1 MTWIANEKN
10 RLIVESSRVG
20 LLFLILIFS
29 VASFVFQGQFI
40 DWNYLSFFY
49 ISLTIAMTLHLGLMI
64 KLDWFYKHSQWLLLT
79 FILDLLLI
87 STLVYQSG
95 LNQTFFLFIFMVLIT
110 LGGFV
115 FRSEG
120 ALKLALFSSIFF
132 SISSLWTFELKNLQ
146 HILLLAIN
154 NVAFFVI
161 AGLSGYLSEQ
171 LFRTD
176 KELQQKGLSLIAAEK
191 LNSLLIENIPSGL
204 ISFNAQGEIML
215 ANPSALNLLEETALV
230 GKSISGFFKDISSA
244 TKKMFDYN
252 FKGSGSEKI
261 LEIRKNKFSDINTGQ
276 EFDLLL
282 FDDLT
287 RVRELEGQLRQ
298 HEKLAAI
305 GQLAAGIAHEIRNPL
320 AGISGSVE
328 LLSQNSQTEDDQKLM
343 KIILREINRLNNLIT
358 EFLDY
363 SRPLKEPT
371 EPVQLAII
379 MNEVI
384 ESIKINKNL
393 RANVE
398 VEKNFNSVPA
408 VLGHSD
414 KLKQVFLNM
423 VVNSYQA
430 MAETA
435 VAKLTVDLSQ
445 NSEQKIVLRISD
457 TGAGMSEAV
466 VKRLYEPFHTTKPKG
481 TGLGLAISYKI
492 LEIHKVKVT
501 VKSQVGQ
508 GTEFTLVFPC
518 A

>member
-29 VASFVFQGQFI
+29 VASFIFQGQFI

-49 ISLTIAMTLHLGLMI
+49 ISLTFAMTLHLGLMI
-64 KLDWFYKHSQWLLLT
+64 KLDWFYKHTEWLLLT

-132 SISSLWTFELKNLQ
+132 SISSLWTFELKNMQ

-215 ANPSALNLLEETALV
+215 ANPSALNLLEETQLV
-230 GKSISGFFKDISSA
+230 GKSISHFFKDISTA

-252 FKGSGSEKI
+252 FKSAEAEKI
-261 LEIRKNKFSDINTGQ
+261 LEVRKNKFSDVNTGQ

-328 LLSQNSQTEDDQKLM
+328 LLSQNTKNEEDQKLM

-363 SRPLKEPT
+363 SRPLKQPT
-371 EPVQLAII
+371 EPVQLAGI

-384 ESIKINKNL
+384 ESMKINKNL

-398 VEKNFNSVPA
+398 VEKKFTPVPM

-435 VAKLTVDLSQ
+435 VAKLTVELSQ
-445 NSEQKIVLRISD
+445 NSEQKIVLKISD

-492 LEIHKVKVT
+492 LEIHKVKVS

-508 GTEFTLVFPC
+508 GTEFTLIFPC